1 VSVLSHLVPVAIFA
15 AGTCISA
22 HAETIQAFPTQPLQ
36 AVLDRAQN
44 GDVIALAPGEYAG
57 AIRIERRLVLSGQKG
72 AVVLG
77 PGAGSVITV
86 TSPDVTIRDL
96 TVKGSGR
103 NLQTMDSGVFS
114 RRPRNEP

>member
-1 VSVLSHLVPVAIFA
+1 
-15 AGTCISA
+15 
-22 HAETIQAFPTQPLQ
+22 FPTQPLQ

-96 TVKGSGR
+96 TVRGSGR
-103 NLQTMDSGVFS
+103 NLQTMDSGVFLEKTAQ
-114 RRPRNEP
+114 RALIENNRLEGNLFGIYVHGAA